1 MAAPAPPAPPA
12 APAEL
17 FTPQVTEVGTRLNKL
32 LRDIH
37 QNTTGGV
44 SVTIPDGEIQ
54 EVRKSLKALKDARN
68 TKEYKSIYQILKSVA
83 DTVPANHLASK
94 FLDQYYEDPNN
105 VTADSK
111 ELNNIVKSM
120 NVHLVD
126 YLLDNLVNSYTAVTT
141 AIDTA
146 KVAAAA
152 GPAAVPGSAAAL
164 AAITAPAEANN
175 VALKFAKEFSIFK
188 KGVERLVGGS
198 DSDKVINPTNGTQAT
213 SLIDDTV
220 AYIDNSNELA
230 AINAFITTIDDAKY
244 AGGNGNDYS
253 TKVLNMETSQKGGS
267 DVGNLAEIYNSKAL
281 ITDDHSP
288 SSVIG
293 SADVNSVQYAPPAF
307 SAGMSLSQDLAGGI
321 AVEDAAANGGSVH
334 EILSPVSV
342 QSAGGAG
349 KKKKTSHKKKNA
361 GEEITK
367 TKKKKKSVSKK

>member
-1 MAAPAPPAPPA
+1 MAAPAPPAAPA
-12 APAEL
+12 APAAAEL
-17 FTPQVTEVGTRLNKL
+17 FTPEVTQVGTRLNKL

-37 QNTTGGV
+37 RNTTGGV

-54 EVRKSLKALKDARN
+54 EVKRSLETLKDARN
-68 TKEYKSIYQILKSVA
+68 KKEYKSIYQILKSVA

-94 FLDQYYEDPNN
+94 FLDSYYEDPNN
-105 VTADSK
+105 VKADPT

-146 KVAAAA
+146 KIAAAA
-152 GPAAVPGSAAAL
+152 PAPASAAAL
-164 AAITAPAEANN
+164 AAIAADAEANN